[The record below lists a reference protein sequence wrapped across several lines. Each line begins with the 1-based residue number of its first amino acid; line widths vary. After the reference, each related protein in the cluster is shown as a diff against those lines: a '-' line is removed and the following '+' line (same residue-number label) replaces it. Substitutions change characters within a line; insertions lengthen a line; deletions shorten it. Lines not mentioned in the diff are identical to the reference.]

1 MHRIALAL
9 ALMTATAGTLSTS
22 TTSTSTTSTGTQGT
36 QGTKS
41 TQGTSEILWDKF
53 GVPHIFAAD
62 TDSLFY
68 AFGWAQMEAH
78 GDLILRLYGEARGRS
93 AEYWVRLKPDS
104 TLSDENLEIDKWVR
118 RMGVPARAREWYAAQ
133 TPGERARLD
142 AFVAG
147 INAYARA
154 HADRIAD
161 EVEVVLPVTPADV
174 IAHGQRVVL
183 FEFVAS
189 RNAVTQATKAWSEPT
204 SDLGSRGS
212 VLGSR
217 PPHIGGSNA
226 WAIAPSR
233 SASGHAILVANPHLP
248 WAGFF
253 RWFEAQ
259 LVAPGIDVT
268 GAALAGNPLV
278 GIAFNDRLGW
288 THTNNT
294 LDGYDLYELTLDGNG
309 YVWNGG
315 QRPFELEE
323 QTIKVRQTDG
333 TFRNEP
339 VVIKR
344 SIHGPVVSEKPG
356 PSPSVG
362 PHKAIALR
370 IVGLEQP
377 HIGEQYWDM
386 ARATSFAEFEAAVR
400 RLQNPFYTVMYA
412 DRAGRIM
419 HLFGG
424 RTPVRPE
431 GEYDWSGIVPGDSSA
446 TLWTGTHP
454 YNELPRVVDPP
465 SGWLQN
471 ANHPP
476 WTTTFPPAI
485 DANAYPRYMAP
496 RFMHFRAQRSA
507 RMLAEDDRVTFDEAV
522 AYKHSTR
529 MELADR
535 ILDDLL
541 PPAKQAGG
549 AAARAAAILDAW
561 DRSAD
566 ASSRG
571 AVLFERFNGE
581 LTKASGR
588 SGPFSTKWSE
598 RDPRTTPDGLADPA
612 AAVAALERAAASL
625 EKDGL
630 ALDVPWGDVYRL
642 RRAGVDLPGN
652 GGPGDLGI
660 FRVVGYRKAQDGK
673 YEAAG
678 GDSFM
683 FVAEFA
689 TPVRAM
695 TSVAPGNWSQPG
707 SPHNADQLA
716 LFAEKRLKPAW
727 RTRADIEKNLEHKE
741 TVARQP

>member
-1 MHRIALAL
+1 MPYMRRIVCVMAVVIGIGWSGLLSVSGARGL
-9 ALMTATAGTLSTS
+9 SGPAAPSGT
-22 TTSTSTTSTGTQGT
+22 
-36 QGTKS
+36 
-41 TQGTSEILWDKF
+41 EILWDKF

-118 RMGVPARAREWYAAQ
+118 RMGVPARARDWLAAQ
-133 TPGERARLD
+133 APAERGRLE

-154 HADRIAD
+154 YADRIAD
-161 EVEVVLPVTPADV
+161 DVEIVLPVTPTDV
-174 IAHGQRVVL
+174 IAHGQRVIL
-183 FEFVAS
+183 FEFVTS

-204 SDLGSRGS
+204 PSSGLGGPPSRLNDAGRF
-212 VLGSR
+212 GEA
-217 PPHIGGSNA
+217 GSNA
-226 WAIAPSR
+226 WAIAKSR

-259 LVAPGIDVT
+259 LVAPAIDVT
-268 GAALAGNPLV
+268 GATLVGNPLV

-294 LDGYDLYELTLDGNG
+294 LDGFDLYDLTIRNDG
-309 YVWNGG
+309 YLWNGDV
-315 QRPFELEE
+315 RAFDVET
-323 QTIKVRQTDG
+323 QTIKVKQRDG
-333 TFRNEP
+333 STRDEP
-339 VVIKR
+339 FVIKR
-344 SIHGPVVSEKPG
+344 SIHGPVVAEKAG
-356 PSPSVG
+356 
-362 PHKAIALR
+362 KAVALR
-370 IVGLEQP
+370 IVGLDQP

-386 ARATSFAEFEAAVR
+386 ARATTFTEFEAAVR

-431 GEYDWSGIVPGDSSA
+431 GKYDWSGIVPGDSSA
-446 TLWTGTHP
+446 TLWTATHP
-454 YNELPRVVDPP
+454 YDELPRVVDPA

-471 ANHPP
+471 ANDPP

-507 RMLAEDDRVTFDEAV
+507 RMLAEDDRVTFDEAA

-598 RDPRTTPDGLADPA
+598 RDPRTTPDGLADPT

-673 YEAAG
+673 FEAAG

-695 TSVAPGNWSQPG
+695 TSVAPGNWSQAG

-727 RTRADIEKNLEHKE
+727 RTRADIEKNLERKE

>member
-1 MHRIALAL
+1 MRRIASALAL
-9 ALMTATAGTLSTS
+9 VTVTVGAASTV
-22 TTSTSTTSTGTQGT
+22 
-36 QGTKS
+36 S
-41 TQGTSEILWDKF
+41 TQNTPRTEILWDRF
-53 GVPHIFAAD
+53 GVPHIFA
-62 TDSLFY
+62 TDANSLFY

-104 TLSDENLEIDKWVR
+104 TAANPMLSDENLEIDRWVR
-118 RMGVPARAREWYAAQ
+118 RMGVPARAREWYTAQ
-133 TPGERARLD
+133 TPGERARVE

-147 INAYARA
+147 INSYARA
-154 HADRIAD
+154 HADLIAD
-161 EVEVVLPVTPADV
+161 DVEVVLPVTPADV

-183 FEFVAS
+183 FEFVTS
-189 RNAVTQATKAWSEPT
+189 RGAVAQATRAWSESPT
-204 SDLGSRGS
+204 N
-212 VLGSR
+212 
-217 PPHIGGSNA
+217 GGSNA

-233 SASGHAILVANPHLP
+233 SASGHAMLVANPHLP

-259 LVAPGIDVT
+259 LVAPGLDVT
-268 GAALAGNPLV
+268 GAALVGNPLV

-294 LDGYDLYELTLDGNG
+294 LDGYDLFELTLRNDG
-309 YVWNGG
+309 YVWNGEV
-315 QRPFELEE
+315 RPFETES
-323 QTIKVRQTDG
+323 QTITVKQPDG
-333 TFRNEP
+333 TTRDEP
-339 VVIKR
+339 FIIKR
-344 SIHGPVVSEKPG
+344 SIHGPVVAERPG
-356 PSPSVG
+356 
-362 PHKAIALR
+362 KAIALR
-370 IVGLEQP
+370 SVGLDQP
-377 HIGEQYWDM
+377 HIGDQYWDM
-386 ARATSFAEFEAAVR
+386 ARATTLAEFEGAVR

-412 DRAGRIM
+412 DRAGHIM

-431 GEYDWSGIVPGDSSA
+431 GQYDWSGIVPGDSTA
-446 TLWTGTHP
+446 TLWTATHA

-465 SGWLQN
+465 TGWLQN
-471 ANHPP
+471 ANDPP
-476 WTTTFPPAI
+476 WTTTFPAAI

-507 RMLAEDDRVTFDEAV
+507 RMLAEDERITFDEAV

-541 PPAKQAGG
+541 PPARQAGG
-549 AAARAAAILDAW
+549 VAARAAAILEAW

-566 ASSRG
+566 ATSRG
-571 AVLFERFNGE
+571 AVLFERFNSE

-598 RDPRTTPDGLADPA
+598 RDPRTTPDGFADPA

-625 EKDGL
+625 EKEGL

-642 RRAGVDLPGN
+642 RRPGVDLPGN
-652 GGPGDLGI
+652 GGPSELGI
-660 FRVVGYRKAQDGK
+660 FRVVGYRRGQDGK
-673 YEAAG
+673 FEAAG

-689 TPVRAM
+689 TPVRAV
-695 TSVAPGNWSQPG
+695 TSVAPGNWSQTG

-716 LFAEKRLKPAW
+716 LFAEKKLKPAW
-727 RTRADIEKNLEHKE
+727 RTRKDVEANLERRE
-741 TVARQP
+741 LVEARK

>member
-1 MHRIALAL
+1 MRRIALAF
-9 ALMTATAGTLSTS
+9 ALCAVLVAASSTSTVSTLSISSTLSTS
-22 TTSTSTTSTGTQGT
+22 STGTQ
-36 QGTKS
+36 S
-41 TQGTSEILWDKF
+41 TEILWDRF
-53 GVPHIFAAD
+53 GVPHIFAPDAEA
-62 TDSLFY
+62 LFY

-93 AEYWVRLKPDS
+93 AEYWIG
-104 TLSDENLEIDKWVR
+104 ENNIDIDRWVR
-118 RMGVPARAREWYAAQ
+118 RMGVPRRAQEWYVAQ
-133 TPGERARLD
+133 TPAERARLD

-161 EVEVVLPVTPADV
+161 DVEVVLPITAPDV

-189 RNAVTQATKAWSEPT
+189 RGAVAQATKAWNEPPT
-204 SDLGSRGS
+204 N
-212 VLGSR
+212 
-217 PPHIGGSNA
+217 GSNA
-226 WAIAPSR
+226 WAIGPSR

-268 GAALAGNPLV
+268 GAALVGNPLV

-294 LDGYDLYELTLDGNG
+294 LDGFDLYELTLNGDG
-309 YVWNGG
+309 YVWNGSV
-315 QRPFELEE
+315 RPFEVET
-323 QTIKVRQTDG
+323 QTIKVRKSDG
-333 TFRNEP
+333 TFQDEQF
-339 VVIKR
+339 VIKR

-356 PSPSVG
+356 PSTSLG
-362 PHKAIALR
+362 AGKAIALR
-370 IVGLEQP
+370 IVGLDQP
-377 HIGEQYWDM
+377 HIGDQYWDM
-386 ARATSFAEFEAAVR
+386 ARATTFAEFEGAVS
-400 RLQNPFYTVMYA
+400 RLQNPFYTAMYA

-431 GEYDWSGIVPGDSSA
+431 GKYDWSGIVPGDSSA

-454 YNELPRVVDPP
+454 YKELPRVVDPP

-471 ANHPP
+471 ANDPP
-476 WTTTFPPAI
+476 WTTTFPAAI

-507 RMLAEDDRVTFDEAV
+507 RMLAEDEKITFDEAV

-541 PPAKQAGG
+541 PSAKHAGG
-549 AAARAAAILDAW
+549 TVARAAAILEAW

-566 ASSRG
+566 ATSRG
-571 AVLFERFNGE
+571 AVLFERFNSE

-588 SGPFSTKWSE
+588 AGPFSVKWSE
-598 RDPRTTPDGLADPA
+598 GDPRTTPDGLADPA

-652 GGPGDLGI
+652 GGPSELGI

-673 YEAAG
+673 FEAAG

-689 TPVRAM
+689 TPVRAL

-727 RTRADIEKNLEHKE
+727 RLRADVEKHLERRE
-741 TVARQP
+741 TVGRQP